1 MKSIFFNLYLWIFAL
16 VTIILIFPLY
26 LTTWTVT
33 VIFDKK
39 RIVVHYLT
47 CLWGSLY
54 TWANPWW
61 RVRIRNRENFKKGKP
76 YVIISNH
83 QSMLDIV
90 VLFRLL
96 SYFRWISKSEIFK
109 IPVVGWI
116 MYMNNY
122 INLKRGDQ
130 KSIFR
135 MMDTSKKALLSGIPV
150 LIFPEGTRSA
160 TGELQQFKDGA
171 FILANDT
178 KTDILPLII
187 SGNSGALSGSVFFM
201 KDMLSIN
208 VTILKEIPY
217 LSFKNSGVRETKKM
231 VYSFM
236 NTELRKLK
244 FSNNR
249 S

>member
-1 MKSIFFNLYLWIFAL
+1 MKSILFNLYLWIFAL

-26 LTTWTVT
+26 LATWTLT

-39 RIVVHYLT
+39 RITVHYLT

-61 RVRIRNRENFKKGKP
+61 RVRITNRENFKKGKP
-76 YVIISNH
+76 YIVICNH

-90 VLFRLL
+90 VLFRLMT
-96 SYFRWISKSEIFK
+96 YFRWISKTEIFRV
-109 IPVVGWI
+109 PVVGWI

-135 MMDTSKKALLSGIPV
+135 MMEISRKALLSGIPL

-160 TGELQQFKDGA
+160 SGELQQFKDGA
-171 FILANDT
+171 FILAIDT
-178 KTDILPLII
+178 KTDILPLVITED
-187 SGNSGALSGSVFFM
+187 SGALSGSGIFM
-201 KDMLSIN
+201 KNLLSVN
-208 VTILKEIPY
+208 VTVLKEIPY
-217 LSFKNSGVRETKKM
+217 SSFKNYGVRETKKM
-231 VYSFM
+231 VYSLM
-236 NTELRKLK
+236 NKELRKLK
-244 FSNNR
+244 ISDNQ

>member
-1 MKSIFFNLYLWIFAL
+1 MKSILVNLYLWIFVL

-26 LTTWTVT
+26 LATWTLT
-33 VIFDKK
+33 VLFDKK
-39 RIVVHYLT
+39 RIIVHYLT

-61 RVRIRNRENFKKGKP
+61 RVRIRNRENLRKGKP
-76 YVIISNH
+76 YIIICNH
-83 QSMLDIV
+83 QSMLDII
-90 VLFRLL
+90 VLFRLMA
-96 SYFRWISKSEIFK
+96 YFRWISKTEIFRV
-109 IPVVGWI
+109 PVVGWI

-135 MMDTSKKALLSGIPV
+135 MMEISRKALLSGIPV

-160 TGELQQFKDGA
+160 SGELQQFKDGA
-171 FILANDT
+171 FILAIDT

-187 SGNSGALSGSVFFM
+187 TENSGALSGSGIFM
-201 KDMLSIN
+201 KNLLSIN
-208 VTILKEIPY
+208 VTVLREIPY
-217 LSFKNSGVRETKKM
+217 SSFRNYGVRETKKM
-231 VYSFM
+231 VYSLM
-236 NTELRKLK
+236 NKELRKLK
-244 FSNNR
+244 FSNNQ

>member
-1 MKSIFFNLYLWIFAL
+1 MKSIFFNFYLWIFAL

-26 LTTWTVT
+26 LATWTLT

-39 RIVVHYLT
+39 RIIVHYMT

-61 RVRIRNRENFKKGKP
+61 RVRIRNKENFKKGKP
-76 YVIISNH
+76 YIIICNH

-90 VLFRLL
+90 VLFRLMV
-96 SYFRWISKSEIFK
+96 YFRWISKTEIFRV
-109 IPVVGWI
+109 PVVGWI

-122 INLKRGDQ
+122 IDLKRGDQ

-135 MMDTSKKALLSGIPV
+135 MMEISRKALLSGIPV

-160 TGELQQFKDGA
+160 SGELQQFKDGA
-171 FILANDT
+171 FILAVDT

-187 SGNSGALSGSVFFM
+187 TEDSGALSGSGIFM
-201 KDMLSIN
+201 KKLLSIN
-208 VTILKEIPY
+208 VTFLNEIPY
-217 LSFKNSGVRETKKM
+217 SSFKNYDVRETKKM
-231 VYSFM
+231 VYSLM
-236 NTELRKLK
+236 NKEFRKLK
-244 FSNNR
+244 FSDNQ